1 MDLNLFENDI
11 FGQNFNIKFNKIIK
25 NKNFKNIQRILKEC
39 FPKRIIKVVIK

>member
-25 NKNFKNIQRILKEC
+25 NKIFKIFQEY
-39 FPKRIIKVVIK
+39 